1 MSSNGLSG
9 FGKMNRNFDKPL
21 FAKPLLF
28 VPNPDSCSLEF
39 KLSANALL
47 GKITSPLTTLSIC
60 ALVPSPGPFS
70 TPDSELV
77 DGESTLVFATDARS
91 VLCWLGG
98 VVVVVVALGLNLV
111 HSLLFR
117 CELHSARL
125 GKVLA
130 QNGHLARS

>member
-1 MSSNGLSG
+1 M
-9 FGKMNRNFDKPL
+9 
-21 FAKPLLF
+21 
-28 VPNPDSCSLEF
+28 
-39 KLSANALL
+39 
-47 GKITSPLTTLSIC
+47 TTLSTC
-60 ALVPSPGPFS
+60 ALVLSPGPGP
-70 TPDSELV
+70 TPDSELG
-77 DGESTLVFATDARS
+77 DGESTLVFVPDAMS

-130 QNGHLARS
+130 QKGHLARSFSYCKVL

>member
-21 FAKPLLF
+21 LAKPLLF

-47 GKITSPLTTLSIC
+47 GKNTSPLTTLSIC
-60 ALVPSPGPFS
+60 ARVPSSGPFS
-70 TPDSELV
+70 TPELE
-77 DGESTLVFATDARS
+77 DEETILVFATDAMS

-98 VVVVVVALGLNLV
+98 VVVVVVVALGLNLV

-130 QNGHLARS
+130 QNGHLASS

>member
-1 MSSNGLSG
+1 M
-9 FGKMNRNFDKPL
+9 
-21 FAKPLLF
+21 
-28 VPNPDSCSLEF
+28 
-39 KLSANALL
+39 
-47 GKITSPLTTLSIC
+47 
-60 ALVPSPGPFS
+60 
-70 TPDSELV
+70 
-77 DGESTLVFATDARS
+77 VFAPDAMS
-91 VLCWLGG
+91 VPCWLG

>member
-21 FAKPLLF
+21 LAKPLLF
-28 VPNPDSCSLEF
+28 VPNPDSCSLDFE
-39 KLSANALL
+39 LSANALL
-47 GKITSPLTTLSIC
+47 GKNTSPLTTLSIC
-60 ALVPSPGPFS
+60 ALVPSSGLFS
-70 TPDSELV
+70 TPELG
-77 DGESTLVFATDARS
+77 DEETTLVLFTDAMS

-98 VVVVVVALGLNLV
+98 VVGVVVALGLNLV

-125 GKVLA
+125 GKVRA